1 MSLFAQ
7 PAFCSAALPL
17 AARVG
22 APHPPPQ
29 FWRLGEQGSARVQ
42 LGWPGPG
49 EEGGLGEVKAASS
62 GALTVRGPK
71 PTPAA
76 EGVLPAALFRLWCG
90 PGCGW
95 GLLLS

>member
-7 PAFCSAALPL
+7 PAFGSAALPS
-17 AARVG
+17 AAPVG
-22 APHPPPQ
+22 APHPPPAPHSGG
-29 FWRLGEQGSARVQ
+29 WGSKALR
-42 LGWPGPG
+42 GCSW
-49 EEGGLGEVKAASS
+49 GGLGEVKAASS

-76 EGVLPAALFRLWCG
+76 EGVLPAASFRLWCG